1 MASRLEIGGLSV
13 GGDESTSAC
22 NSCHVR
28 AKEACFKHFDDYM
41 SDGNYAAACDVI
53 ELMRALGLI

>member
-1 MASRLEIGGLSV
+1 MDGEKG
-13 GGDESTSAC
+13 TSAC

-41 SDGNYAAACDVI
+41 SDGNYAAACEVI